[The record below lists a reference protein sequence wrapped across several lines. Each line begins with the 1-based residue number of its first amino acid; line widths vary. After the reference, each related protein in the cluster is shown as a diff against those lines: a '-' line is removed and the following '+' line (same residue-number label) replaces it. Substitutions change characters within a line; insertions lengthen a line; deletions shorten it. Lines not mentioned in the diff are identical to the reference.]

1 MIYFQHPHLTPEETW
16 KTLFVSADSS
26 DSISEVSAIQE
37 LRGSNSLFRA
47 SKQPAHKEILQILR
61 ENEPETIT
69 IVAIGPLTNLARA
82 AAVDVETFLR
92 VKEIVIM
99 GGAVDTPGNVNLPI
113 YSFHPERLKC
123 LKDIQAPPFKL
134 IKGYPSISRKLLN
147 VRNQVT
153 PTAEFNF
160 HADSVAAARVFA
172 LTSKIP
178 SSTMPQIPQ
187 RPDDKISASISC
199 AFLGPYPPSVSKQLD
214 LTLFPLGE
222 HLLETNCKYKSNVGF
237 DRFDKRT

>member
-1 MIYFQHPHLTPEETW
+1 MKYIQHPHLTPEESW

-26 DSISEVSAIQE
+26 DNFSEASAHQE

-47 SKQPAHKEILQILR
+47 SKQPAHEEILRILR

-82 AAVDVETFLR
+82 AAVDTETFLR
-92 VKEIVIM
+92 VKEVVIM
-99 GGAVDTPGNVNLPI
+99 GGAMDSPGNVILPI
-113 YSFHPERLKC
+113 QYPHSERLKL
-123 LKDIQAPPFKL
+123 LKELQIPPFKL
-134 IKGYPSISRKLLN
+134 IKGYPSIHRKLLN

-172 LTSKIP
+172 LTSANP
-178 SSTMPQIPQ
+178 SSTMPQTPP
-187 RPDDKISASISC
+187 RPNDLISASSNS
-199 AFLGPYPPSVSKQLD
+199 AFLGPYPPTVSKQLN

-222 HLLETNCKYKSNVGF
+222 
-237 DRFDKRT
+237 

>member
-1 MIYFQHPHLTPEETW
+1 MLLDIVNRNEIADMRYFQHPHLTPEETW

-26 DSISEVSAIQE
+26 NSVSEASALRE
-37 LRGSNSLFRA
+37 LRDSNSLIRA
-47 SKQPAHKEILQILR
+47 SKKPAHEEILRILR

-82 AAVDVETFLR
+82 AAVDAETFLR
-92 VKEIVIM
+92 VKEVVIM

-113 YSFHPERLKC
+113 HSYSEC
-123 LKDIQAPPFKL
+123 LKSLEELEAPPFKL
-134 IKGYPSISRKLLN
+134 IKGYPSIRRKLLN

-172 LTSKIP
+172 LTSANP
-178 SSTMPQIPQ
+178 SSTMPQTPQ
-187 RPDDKISASISC
+187 KPDDYISASSNS
-199 AFLGPYPPSVSKQLD
+199 AFLGSYPPTLSRQLK
-214 LTLFPLGE
+214 LTLFPLG
-222 HLLETNCKYKSNVGF
+222 KYSSEAN
-237 DRFDKRT
+237 